1 MIHQST
7 YLGKYTCSQ
16 GGRLGTSHVLEPYLG
31 SSYLPTLPVYLPP
44 VSQSAT
50 LQSAYAGLEKKKR
63 NSNAAQHSTAQSEE
77 NRMQWR
83 ILFFFSPFG
92 KRKPRKQ
99 GPRFLPALHKRGLVH
114 TQTTPTLGHGA
125 YAKRIKKCDVF
136 LFFCYSD
143 YLTAGSIR

>member
-16 GGRLGTSHVLEPYLG
+16 GGRLDTSHVLEPYLG

-50 LQSAYAGLEKKKR
+50 LQSAYAGLEKNKR

-83 ILFFFSPFG
+83 ILSSSLLLEKENLGNKVHVSYLHCIKGDWFIHIL
-92 KRKPRKQ
+92 PRHW
-99 GPRFLPALHKRGLVH
+99 AM
-114 TQTTPTLGHGA
+114 GHMQ
-125 YAKRIKKCDVF
+125 KE
-136 LFFCYSD
+136 
-143 YLTAGSIR
+143 